1 MARRATRQNFRWLYV
16 ILRNQRFS
24 FVNLFFRLVLGAP
37 FHIED
42 LVFLAH
48 KLFGISVTAQTP
60 LHLQRRRLV
69 SDRHLID
76 AAVAGRTT
84 DAFVHMNAV
93 IEIDVV
99 GQIVNAPPL
108 DRFAR
113 AKAGADGLEVWAVG
127 PDLFVTVHAHGRR
140 RDAGR
145 RRRFDGRVAIA
156 AIDAVVADVVFVTE
170 LNWLVA
176 FDPLAGVPR
185 RTINLGGYPKRGEQ
199 NKNGSIDRSLGER
212 VGTVMENLWH
222 RRSWLIPNSSISNQR
237 AVENRK
243 LRTARARFQ
252 TLRPAC
258 VYQRRTRTRKRLKL
272 SCHVARCVLYQMR
285 EIFQT
290 CIFSNEA

>member
-1 MARRATRQNFRWLYV
+1 MTCRATRQYLRWLYV
-16 ILRNQRFS
+16 ILRYQRFS
-24 FVNLFFRLVLGAP
+24 FVNLFFGFVLGMP
-37 FHIED
+37 FHVED

-48 KLFGISVTAQTP
+48 KLLGISVTTQTP

-93 IEIDVV
+93 IEIDVI
-99 GQIVNAPPL
+99 GKIVDAPPL

-113 AKAGADGLEVWAVG
+113 AKAGADGLKVRAVG
-127 PDLFVTVHAHGRR
+127 PDLFVTVHADGRR
-140 RDAGR
+140 RNAGR
-145 RRRFDGRVAIA
+145 RRRFDRRVAIA

-176 FDPLAGVPR
+176 LDPLTGVPG
-185 RTINLGGYPKRGEQ
+185 RTINLSGYPKRGDE

-222 RRSWLIPNSSISNQR
+222 RRSWLIPNS
-237 AVENRK
+237 
-243 LRTARARFQ
+243 RTHES
-252 TLRPAC
+252 AC
-258 VYQRRTRTRKRLKL
+258 
-272 SCHVARCVLYQMR
+272 S
-285 EIFQT
+285 
-290 CIFSNEA
+290 